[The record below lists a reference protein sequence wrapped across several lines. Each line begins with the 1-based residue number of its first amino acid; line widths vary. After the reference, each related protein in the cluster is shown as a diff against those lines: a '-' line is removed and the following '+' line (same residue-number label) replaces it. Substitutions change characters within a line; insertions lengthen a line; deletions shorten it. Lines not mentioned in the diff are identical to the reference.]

1 MFSPFLLL
9 TSKVL
14 LISDRLLLDISIVVF
29 ANLIV
34 LQSISVRALSTPVAS
49 EPNLKLIG
57 KCTLASFFFYP
68 NRPWT
73 GTLSHLYGLTT
84 FYRRGGR
91 GINITHA
98 PLKKSRE
105 ISTSVGGC

>member
-1 MFSPFLLL
+1 MFSSFLLL

-49 EPNLKLIG
+49 
-57 KCTLASFFFYP
+57 
-68 NRPWT
+68 
-73 GTLSHLYGLTT
+73 
-84 FYRRGGR
+84 
-91 GINITHA
+91 
-98 PLKKSRE
+98 
-105 ISTSVGGC
+105 